1 VRRSGKSRCGRQ
13 DGDKGNENGRRGLA
27 LITFSSPMLAR
38 FVGLILSLSL
48 ISIAAVPKAFKISFH
63 FLVIF

>member
-1 VRRSGKSRCGRQ
+1 VWAAGWGQR
-13 DGDKGNENGRRGLA
+13 NENGRRGLA

-48 ISIAAVPKAFKISFH
+48 ISIAASERHSKISFH